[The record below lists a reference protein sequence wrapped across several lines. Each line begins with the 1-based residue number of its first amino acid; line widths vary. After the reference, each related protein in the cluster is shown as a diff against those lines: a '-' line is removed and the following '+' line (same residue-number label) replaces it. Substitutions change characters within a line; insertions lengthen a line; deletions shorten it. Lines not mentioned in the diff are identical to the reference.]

1 MSFLASVFLSSLLL
15 VSSPPSPQ
23 STSVVIGKHRF
34 QVELAQTVE
43 EVTRGLM
50 YRERLGKFQGMLF
63 VFPEEAPRSFWMKN
77 TLISLDIIFIS
88 QDLRIVSIAER
99 AEPLSLKSLQSQGPA
114 RYVLEINGGLSAELK
129 IKPGMKVRIEGLKSQ
144 NQPPKSLTR

>member
-1 MSFLASVFLSSLLL
+1 MSSLASALFSALLL
-15 VSSPPSPQ
+15 VSAPPSPQ

-63 VFPEEAPRSFWMKN
+63 MFPDEAPRSFWMKN

-88 QDLRIVSIAER
+88 QNWRIVSIAEK

-129 IKPGMKVRIEGLKSQ
+129 IKPGMKVRLEGLKSQ
-144 NQPPKSLTR
+144 NQLPKSLTR